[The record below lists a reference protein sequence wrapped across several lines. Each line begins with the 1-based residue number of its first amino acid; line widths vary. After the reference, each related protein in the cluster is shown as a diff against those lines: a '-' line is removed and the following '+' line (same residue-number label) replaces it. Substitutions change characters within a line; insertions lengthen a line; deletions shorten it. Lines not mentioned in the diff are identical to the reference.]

1 MSMSIPHAIEAFT
14 KMPSATTQNQSEADQ
29 QLANQSLSKQ
39 ATSQSTPLNE
49 NNRFVTLSE
58 QGRHLSQHNHAEQDL
73 ANRASDT
80 HQHHGSQL
88 VYEKKP
94 QIQPQSKFQI
104 EQGLS
109 DAEQKEVEQL
119 RRRDQE
125 VKNHERAHASVGG
138 PHAGAPQ
145 YEYETGPN
153 GSRYAING
161 QVSIDLSAIANNP
174 QATIDKM
181 KQVYRA
187 ALAPLEPSSQD
198 RSIASEAQRS
208 INTARTELAKEI
220 AEESEQDSNQN
231 KSNFNQTQQDKQIIN
246 PYKDAESDNT
256 NKTHFYQ
263 LV

>member
-1 MSMSIPHAIEAFT
+1 MSMSIPHAIEAFS
-14 KMPSATTQNQSEADQ
+14 KMPPATAPNQTEADEHPHNQ
-29 QLANQSLSKQ
+29 QLTRQ

-58 QGRHLSQHNHAEQDL
+58 QGRHLSQHNHAEQGL
-73 ANRASDT
+73 ASRASDIHNNT
-80 HQHHGSQL
+80 QL
-88 VYEKKP
+88 VYQKKS

-125 VKNHERAHASVGG
+125 VKNHERAHASAGG

-161 QVSIDLSAIANNP
+161 EVSIDLSVIANNP

-187 ALAPLEPSSQD
+187 ALAPQEPSSQD
-198 RSIASEAQRS
+198 RSIASEAQQS
-208 INTARTELAKEI
+208 MNTARTELAKVR
-220 AEESEQDSNQN
+220 AEESEQDSNQD
-231 KSNFNQTQQDKQIIN
+231 KTNFSQTASDKQIIN
-246 PYKDAESDNT
+246 PYSEAESRS
-256 NKTHFYQ
+256 KTSFHQ